1 MENINEHSIYFCGIS
16 KNCINNIDKNLNF
29 LSEFN
34 STSSLDSKIIIVD
47 SDSVDGTRNV
57 IKKYKDRKEFIIKEL
72 DGLENCFPNR
82 IERISISR
90 NACLEIISKI
100 NIQKK
105 IIYIP
110 IDLDLDLF
118 KFVSYEQLNNLIKYC
133 IDKDSKI
140 GIFPFSLPYYYDIFA
155 LRAEN
160 WVNFN
165 SQLINNKIKKYLL
178 VGSFF
183 LNYLFI
189 FRHQYNL
196 NKFKKSKFKIKSAFG
211 GMGIYN
217 LNSDVIDINYQTS
230 KKNPE
235 FVSEHVLFNLNFN
248 NLEIMQDWNI
258 PAPSEHLEFKLL
270 NFRKKIIYF
279 FRTFYF
285 DLFNRKKILSDNI

>member
-1 MENINEHSIYFCGIS
+1 MEKNNNKYAIYFCGIS
-16 KNCINNIDKNLNF
+16 KNCFDNIDKNLNF
-29 LSEFN
+29 LSKFN
-34 STSSLDSKIIIVD
+34 SISNLDSKIIIVD
-47 SDSVDGTRNV
+47 SDSIDGTKNI
-57 IKKYKDRKEFIIKEL
+57 IKKYEGSKNFIIKDL
-72 DGLENCFPNR
+72 DGLEDSFPNR

-118 KFVSYEQLNNLIKYC
+118 KFVSLEQLNYLIKYC
-133 IDKDSKI
+133 IDEDSEI

-155 LRAEN
+155 LRAEK
-160 WVNFN
+160 WVNYN
-165 SQLINNKIKKYLL
+165 AQLRNNKIKKYLL
-178 VGSFF
+178 FGSFF

-189 FRHQYNL
+189 FRHQYDL
-196 NKFKKSKFKIKSAFG
+196 YKFKKSKYKIKSAFG

-217 LNSDVIDINYQTS
+217 LNSNVICKTYQTS

-235 FVSEHVLFNLNFN
+235 FVSEHVLFNSKFN
-248 NLEIMQDWNI
+248 NLEIIQDWNI
-258 PAPSEHLEFKLL
+258 PAPPEHLEFKLL

-285 DLFNRKKILSDNI
+285 DLFNRKNNSY